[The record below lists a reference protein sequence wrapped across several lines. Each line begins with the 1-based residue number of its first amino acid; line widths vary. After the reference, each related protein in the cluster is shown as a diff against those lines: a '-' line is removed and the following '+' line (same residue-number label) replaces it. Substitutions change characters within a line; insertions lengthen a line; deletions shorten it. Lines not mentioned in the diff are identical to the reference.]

1 METQD
6 ELSLPQGFGAP
17 SGSGAKFERF
27 KLKAADDSMTLR
39 PLPAMKG
46 LLNKREPGIFIKL
59 HYGWQGRNPSDPTKT
74 AHRPFLCIEEKRS
87 GMTVKE
93 CSACKLRDSYLKKL
107 EAIKIREDQ
116 ETDRVRGQAKTK
128 GITDEGKIAAVLA
141 KQLEPLRAEKEPVN
155 KWLKD
160 HGVDGKYNFYAMNK
174 TGQIGI
180 GMIPY
185 GLKKKYSAEVKSMES
200 RLYPASIAKGK
211 EVPVQVNGRVGVYF
225 NFVRVGKAS
234 NTSDSVVVNQV
245 PFGDSG
251 AVVTD
256 WHTVSNAVLQQ
267 AQDVLPCLV
276 EEQEALRISDEKVEA
291 LVKHCV
297 DMGGGC
303 DPDVVDSIMGSRVRS
318 SAPSVTET
326 KPVIK
331 EEAADFMAETPAA
344 KVETVVVP
352 EVKVEVKAEVKPEPK
367 AEVKA
372 ETVVAPAA
380 VQNGADMADDQFDNL
395 F

>member
-1 METQD
+1 MELD

-27 KLKAADDSMTLR
+27 KLKAADDSMCLR

-93 CSACKLRDSYLKKL
+93 CPACKLRDTYLKKL
-107 EAIKIREDQ
+107 DAVKAKELA
-116 ETDRVRGQAKTK
+116 ETDRVKAAAKAK
-128 GITDEGKIAAVLA
+128 GVTDDSKIAAALA

-276 EEQEALRISDEKVEA
+276 EEQEALRISDDKVEA

-326 KPVIK
+326 KPAIK
-331 EEAADFMAETPAA
+331 EDVADDFMAETPA
-344 KVETVVVP
+344 KVETVAVP
-352 EVKVEVKAEVKPEPK
+352 EVKAEIKPEPK
-367 AEVKA
+367 VEVKT
-372 ETVVAPAA
+372 ETVAPA
-380 VQNGADMADDQFDNL
+380 VENGADMADEQFDNL

>member
-1 METQD
+1 
-6 ELSLPQGFGAP
+6 
-17 SGSGAKFERF
+17 
-27 KLKAADDSMTLR
+27 
-39 PLPAMKG
+39 
-46 LLNKREPGIFIKL
+46 
-59 HYGWQGRNPSDPTKT
+59 
-74 AHRPFLCIEEKRS
+74 
-87 GMTVKE
+87 
-93 CSACKLRDSYLKKL
+93 
-107 EAIKIREDQ
+107 
-116 ETDRVRGQAKTK
+116 
-128 GITDEGKIAAVLA
+128 
-141 KQLEPLRAEKEPVN
+141 
-155 KWLKD
+155 
-160 HGVDGKYNFYAMNK
+160 MNK

-185 GLKKKYSAEVKSMES
+185 GLKKKYATVVKETES

-225 NFVRVGKAS
+225 NFVRAGKAS
-234 NTSDSVVVNQV
+234 NTSDTVTVNQV

-276 EEQEALRISDEKVEA
+276 EEQEALRISDDKVDA

-297 DMGGGC
+297 EMGGGC

-318 SAPSVTET
+318 SSPSVTET
-326 KPVIK
+326 KPVK
-331 EEAADFMAETPAA
+331 DEV
-344 KVETVVVP
+344 VELLEVAMTKPEPVVVP
-352 EVKVEVKAEVKPEPK
+352 EAKPEPKVEVKAEPSV
-367 AEVKA
+367 
-372 ETVVAPAA
+372 A